1 MKTYFIITLLSIS
14 VLSGCGTVET
24 KANLGSKNPMMA
36 NAGYGNLAKVSPVKK
51 KVKKKVKKQAKKD
64 DIWNRISKGYK
75 LSSVNNWRI
84 RRFENQMLSS
94 SSYFTRI
101 SRNAGPYLYHIVT
114 EVEKR
119 GMPLEIA
126 LLPAIESA
134 FKPLALSSK
143 RAAGLWQFMPA
154 TGKMYGLQQN
164 YSYDGRRDIIKSTRA
179 ALDYLQEL
187 EDIFGGDWLLALAAY
202 NYGPG
207 NVLKALHRNERQG
220 RATDYWSLRLPRET
234 SEYVPKLL
242 AFAKIV
248 ANHKKYGMKLP
259 NIANKPYFQ
268 RVNVGR
274 QIELSLAAQL
284 AGISW
289 GQFKLLNPAYKR
301 KMTVAYGQH
310 QIVLPIRNA
319 RRFKQRLAKIPS
331 GVRLVQASMPNR
343 RIHLSAQR
351 TGSTMQQH
359 RVSQGDSLFTI
370 AEFYKTSVAKLRA
383 LNPTKYNNLKVGDY
397 LIVPARVAMLEK

>member
-24 KANLGSKNPMMA
+24 KANLGAKNPMLA
-36 NAGYGNLAKVSPVKK
+36 HAGYGNKAKISPVKK
-51 KVKKKVKKQAKKD
+51 KVKKKAKKD

-75 LSSVNNWRI
+75 LSSINNWRI
-84 RRFENQMLSS
+84 RRFENKMLGS

-101 SRNAGPYLYHIVT
+101 SRNAEPYLYHIVR

-154 TGKMYGLQQN
+154 TGKDYGLQQN
-164 YSYDGRRDIIKSTRA
+164 YSYDGRRDIIKSTTA

-248 ANHKKYGMKLP
+248 ANHKKYGMRLP
-259 NIANKPYFQ
+259 NIANKPYFK
-268 RVNVGR
+268 RVYVGR

-397 LIVPARVAMLEK
+397 LRVPARVAMLDK

>member
-14 VLSGCGTVET
+14 ILSGCGTVET
-24 KANLGSKNPMMA
+24 KANLGNKSPIIA
-36 NAGYGNLAKVSPVKK
+36 NAGYGTKAKVPPVKK
-51 KVKKKVKKQAKKD
+51 KVKKNAKKS

-75 LSSVNNWRI
+75 LSSINNWRI
-84 RRFENQMLSS
+84 KRFENKMLSS

-101 SRNAGPYLYHIVT
+101 SRNAGPYLYHIVR

-143 RAAGLWQFMPA
+143 RAAGLWQFMPG
-154 TGKMYGLQQN
+154 TGRDYGLRQN
-164 YSYDGRRDIIKSTRA
+164 YSYDGRRDIIKSTTA

-259 NIANKPYFQ
+259 HIANKPYFQ
-268 RVNVGR
+268 RIYVGR

-310 QIVLPIRNA
+310 QIVLPIRQA

-343 RIHLSAQR
+343 RIRRTAR

-359 RVSQGDSLFTI
+359 RVKQGDNLFTI
-370 AEFYKTSVAKLRA
+370 AERYKTTVIRLRA

-397 LIVPARVAMLEK
+397 LRVPSRVAMLEK

>member
-1 MKTYFIITLLSIS
+1 MKIYLIILLSIS
-14 VLSGCGTVET
+14 ILSGCGTVDT
-24 KANLGSKNPMMA
+24 KANLGKTKNPNVA
-36 NAGYGNLAKVSPVKK
+36 YAGYGNQAKVSPVN
-51 KVKKKVKKQAKKD
+51 KKD
-64 DIWNRISKGYK
+64 LWSRIPKGYK
-75 LSSVNNWRI
+75 LSAVNNRRI
-84 RRFENQMLSS
+84 QKFQDRMLRHQ
-94 SSYFTRI
+94 SYFTRI
-101 SRNAGPYLYHIVT
+101 SRNAAPYLYHIVK

-154 TGKMYGLQQN
+154 TGRDYGLRQN

-207 NVLKALHRNERQG
+207 NVLRAIHRNERRG
-220 RATDYWSLRLPRET
+220 RASDYWSLKLPRET

-248 ANHKKYGMKLP
+248 ANHNKYGIKLEP
-259 NIANKPYFQ
+259 IDNKPYFKQ
-268 RVNVGR
+268 VNVGR

-284 AGISW
+284 AELSLR
-289 GQFKLLNPAYKR
+289 QLKLLNPAYKR

-310 QIVLPIRNA
+310 QIVLPVRHA

-331 GVRLVQASMPNR
+331 DVRLVQASMPNR
-343 RIHLSAQR
+343 NRRIRLSAQ
-351 TGSTMQQH
+351 TGSTIQQH
-359 RVSQGDSLFTI
+359 KVSRGDNLWTI
-370 AEFYKTSVAKLRA
+370 AELYGTTVARLRA
-383 LNPTKYNNLKVGDY
+383 LNPIKYNNLKVGEF
-397 LIVPARVAMLEK
+397 LKVPSRVAMLEK

>member
-24 KANLGSKNPMMA
+24 KANLGAKNPMLA
-36 NAGYGNLAKVSPVKK
+36 HAGYGNKAKISPVKK
-51 KVKKKVKKQAKKD
+51 KVKKKAKKD

-75 LSSVNNWRI
+75 LSSINNWRI
-84 RRFENQMLSS
+84 RRFENKMLGS

-101 SRNAGPYLYHIVT
+101 SRNAEPYLYHIVR

-154 TGKMYGLQQN
+154 TGKDYGLQQN
-164 YSYDGRRDIIKSTRA
+164 YSYDGRRDIIKSTTA

-248 ANHKKYGMKLP
+248 ANHKKYGMRLP
-259 NIANKPYFQ
+259 NIANKPYFK
-268 RVNVGR
+268 RVYVGR

-310 QIVLPIRNA
+310 QIVLPIRQA

-343 RIHLSAQR
+343 RIRLSARR

-397 LIVPARVAMLEK
+397 LRVPARVAMLDK